1 MGKKPKEYVMTG
13 VIVVDIQG
21 DFTELMNGPLAVPRT
36 NLDYLH
42 QVNRETE
49 KLKDNGYPLWATQD
63 WHPEDHISF
72 STSHPGKQA
81 FEKIPL
87 QGKEQVLWP
96 PHCIQGSQ
104 GAELLLETSLFEAII
119 KKGRDPSHDSY
130 SGFQDD
136 GGQDTGLE
144 GLLREKGIRK
154 VIIYGIA
161 TDYCVRATA
170 LDARRHS
177 FETVVVTGLCRGVS
191 QETTEQALREM
202 QLSGV
207 TLLENLNTL

>member
-1 MGKKPKEYVMTG
+1 MTG

-42 QVNRETE
+42 LVNRETE
-49 KLKDNGYPLWATQD
+49 KLKNNGYLLWATQD

-72 STSHPGKQA
+72 STSHPGKQD
-81 FEKIPL
+81 FEKIL
-87 QGKEQVLWP
+87 IQGKEQVLWP

-104 GAELLLETSLFEAII
+104 GAELLLENSLFEAIV
-119 KKGRDPSHDSY
+119 KKGRDPLHDSF

-144 GLLREKGIRK
+144 GLLRGKGIRR
-154 VIIYGIA
+154 VVIYGIA

-170 LDARRHS
+170 LDARERL
-177 FETVVVTGLCRGVS
+177 FETIVVSGLCRGVAPES
-191 QETTEQALREM
+191 TEQALREM

-207 TLLENLNTL
+207 VLVENINAL

>member
-1 MGKKPKEYVMTG
+1 VTG
-13 VIVVDIQG
+13 IIVVDMQG

-49 KLKDNGYPLWATQD
+49 KLKDGRFPLWATQD
-63 WHPEDHISF
+63 WHPEDHVSF
-72 STSHPGKQA
+72 VTSHPGKQP
-81 FEKIPL
+81 FDRVSL
-87 QGKEQVLWP
+87 QGKEQILWP

-104 GAELLLETSLFEAII
+104 GAELLLENSLFEAVV
-119 KKGRDPSHDSY
+119 KKGRDPRHDSY

-144 GLLREKGIRK
+144 SQLREKGVRK
-154 VIIYGIA
+154 VVIYGLA

-170 LDARRHS
+170 LDARARR
-177 FETVVVTGLCRGVS
+177 FETIVATGLCRGVAPES
-191 QETTEQALREM
+191 TEQALREM
-202 QLSGV
+202 RLSGV
-207 TLLENLNTL
+207 LLLEDLSTL